1 VPDLPGRQNDGVSET
16 DTHPVPDPARDPGAL
31 DGRALAEQDALA
43 GLLHVLDLAPADD
56 GPPDTF
62 VGESQ
67 PQPWGRVFGGQVLA
81 QSLAAAQRT
90 VDPARPVH
98 SMHGYFLRAG
108 DSSEPITFGVERLR
122 DGRSFSAR
130 RVQALQFGRP
140 ILSMIASFQ
149 SPGEG
154 LDHQLPM
161 PVVPGP
167 ETLPPLDER
176 YAGVDT
182 ADARYWTRPR
192 PMDLRHVEQPIYL
205 EADRHRTTHQAV
217 WMRAVGRLPD
227 DPALHAAVLAYA
239 SDYSLLEPVL
249 RAHGRS
255 WSERGL
261 KVASLDHAMWWHRPR
276 RADDWLLY
284 VQDSPSAQGAR
295 GLGIGRLYSRE
306 GALVAS
312 VAQEG
317 MLRVPR

>member
-1 VPDLPGRQNDGVSET
+1 MSDT
-16 DTHPVPDPARDPGAL
+16 DTHPVPDPAVTAVEGE
-31 DGRALAEQDALA
+31 GIAEQDALT
-43 GLLHVLDLAPADD
+43 GLLRVLDLAPADD
-56 GPPDTF
+56 GEPDTF

-81 QSLAAAQRT
+81 QSLVAAQRT
-90 VDPARPVH
+90 VDVSRPVH
-98 SMHGYFLRAG
+98 SLHGYFLRAG
-108 DSSEPITFGVERLR
+108 DSSEPITFAVERLR

-130 RVQALQFGRP
+130 RVHALQFGRP

-149 SPGEG
+149 APAEG
-154 LDHQLPM
+154 LDHHVGMPDVPSPESLPTIGQL
-161 PVVPGP
+161 
-167 ETLPPLDER
+167 
-176 YAGVDT
+176 YAGLDSP
-182 ADARYWTRPR
+182 DARYWSRQR

-205 EADRHRTTHQAV
+205 APAERRTTRQAI

-227 DPALHAAVLAYA
+227 DPGLHAAVLAYG

-255 WSERGL
+255 WSEFGL
-261 KVASLDHAMWWHRPR
+261 RVASLDHAMWWHRVAR
-276 RADDWLLY
+276 VDDWLLY

-295 GLGIGRLYSRE
+295 GLGIGRLYTRD
-306 GALVAS
+306 GVLAAT

>member
-1 VPDLPGRQNDGVSET
+1 
-16 DTHPVPDPARDPGAL
+16 
-31 DGRALAEQDALA
+31 
-43 GLLHVLDLAPADD
+43 VLDLAPAQEPA
-56 GPPDTF
+56 GGEPDTF

-90 VDPARPVH
+90 VDEARPVH
-98 SMHGYFLRAG
+98 SLHGYFLRAG
-108 DSSEPITFGVERLR
+108 DSAEPITFAVDRLR

-149 SPGEG
+149 SPADGVE
-154 LDHQLPM
+154 HQLPM
-161 PVVPGP
+161 PEVPDP
-167 ETLPPLDER
+167 ETLPSISDR

-182 ADARYWTRPR
+182 VSGRYWTRQR

-205 EADRHRTTHQAV
+205 EPDPHRSTHQAV

-239 SDYSLLEPVL
+239 SDYSLLETVL
-249 RAHGRS
+249 RAHGLS
-255 WSERGL
+255 WSQPGL
-261 KVASLDHAMWWHRPR
+261 KAASLDHAMWWHRPR
-276 RADDWLLY
+276 RADEWLLY

-295 GLGIGRLYSRE
+295 GLGIGRLYSKD
-306 GALVAS
+306 GVLVAS

-317 MLRVPR
+317 MLRIPR